1 MIRIVQYNC
10 TKVKFILIFVQ
21 IIGTNNYKRSFSV
34 KLRMTKA
41 VKNKI
46 LHQLNFLKTIGYNFH
61 ETVTISNFDING
73 NSLPDDLYE
82 LNSIMEN
89 CYLCELSK
97 SRRNVLC
104 GQGNINAQIMF
115 IADEP
120 TASEDE
126 LKSFFVG
133 KTGETLAKMIENVL
147 LLKKEDIFIT
157 TLTKCK
163 SLDGITPACFNSC
176 SSYLFKQ
183 IDIIK
188 PRLIVALGEKTYQYL
203 CNDTSSSFLK
213 IRGQMTKFKEY
224 DVLPTHSVSYL
235 LRNPSSKKEAFHD
248 MLKIKSILEL
258 N

>member
-1 MIRIVQYNC
+1 MNGIVQYNG
-10 TKVKFILIFVQ
+10 TKVNIFISFVQ
-21 IIGTNNYKRSFSV
+21 NNGTNIYKRSFFV
-34 KLRMTKA
+34 KFIMTKT

-46 LHQLNFLKTIGYNFH
+46 LHQLNFLKTIGYNYH
-61 ETVTISNFDING
+61 ETVTISNFDVNG
-73 NSLPDDLYE
+73 NSLPNNLNE
-82 LNSIMEN
+82 LNLIMEN

-104 GQGNINAQIMF
+104 GQGNPNAQIMF

-147 LLKKEDIFIT
+147 LLKKEDVFIT

-163 SLDGITPACFNSC
+163 SLDSITPACFNSC
-176 SSYLFKQ
+176 NSYLYKQ

-188 PRLIVALGEKTYQYL
+188 PKLIVLLGEKTYQYL

-213 IRGQMTKFKEY
+213 IRGQMTKFNEY